1 MTRNCLEIKLKAL
14 SRRAFVQLGK
24 SSTHTSM
31 NEGSARL
38 DDNEEVAAGSNTG

>member
-14 SRRAFVQLGK
+14 SRRAFVQLQLGK

-38 DDNEEVAAGSNTG
+38 DDGPDQNMG

>member
-38 DDNEEVAAGSNTG
+38 DDGPDQNMG